1 MQPFIRG
8 QRAKISAFSPAQKF
22 EVTIELN
29 SARIPVFDFVCFGV
43 DANALLS
50 DDRFMVFFN
59 QKSAPN
65 EAIRLLE
72 LHEQNAQF
80 AVDLDQIPP
89 SVVRLVFTSSVDGA
103 GAMRDLTSGL
113 FSLRE
118 AKAGSAALLE
128 YRFEGGD
135 FQNEGALMIA
145 ELYRKDGQWRVWAQ
159 GQGFAGDLS
168 ALLKHFGGQE
178 IEDNMA
184 PPVAASPGSG
194 NAFLPS
200 VAAPP
205 GSRSAS
211 SLPVRAPLVP
221 PPIPMPL
228 APSPVASAPVV
239 AGSLQHRVAQTP
251 PGGTLSLSPGEYQGP
266 IVLDKPI
273 TLDGNGAAVWAH
285 FGPVVTISS
294 SRVSITNLDIEAT
307 APDALVA
314 DSGVALRVEAGT
326 HPHLESV
333 KTRGE
338 VLGVAGLEGAWHLPL
353 ALDLGEF
360 APRALNSFILRV
372 EVPGACELKTPVAG
386 VSFHPARL
394 GRGPGEVEVRVE
406 NVGPDTFLAGVVE
419 FGGGQIARTVPLS
432 GRAAKT
438 AVQAVRG
445 RILNAN

>member
-8 QRAKISAFSPAQKF
+8 QRAKIAAFSPAQKF
-22 EVTIELN
+22 EMTLELL
-29 SARIPVFDFVCFGV
+29 SVRIPVFDFVCFGV
-43 DANALLS
+43 DANAHLS

-59 QKSAPN
+59 QRSAPGD
-65 EAIRLLE
+65 AIRLLE
-72 LHEQNAQF
+72 LRDQSARF
-80 AVDLDQIPP
+80 AVDLAQIPP
-89 SVVRLVFTSSVDGA
+89 SVVRLVFTASVDGA

-118 AKAGSAALLE
+118 AGGSALLE
-128 YRFEGGD
+128 YRFAGAD
-135 FQNEGALMIA
+135 FGNEGALMLA
-145 ELYRKDGQWRVWAQ
+145 ELYRKDGEWRVWAQ

-184 PPVAASPGSG
+184 PPVAASPGLG

-211 SLPVRAPLVP
+211 SPPVRAPLVP

-228 APSPVASAPVV
+228 ASSPVASAPVV

-285 FGPVVTISS
+285 CGPVVTISS

-338 VLGVAGLEGAWHLPL
+338 VLGVAGLEGAWHLPP

-386 VSFHPARL
+386 VSFHPTRL

-419 FGGGQIARTVPLS
+419 FGSGQIARTVPLS

-438 AVQAVRG
+438 PTPAVRG
-445 RILNAN
+445 RVLASN